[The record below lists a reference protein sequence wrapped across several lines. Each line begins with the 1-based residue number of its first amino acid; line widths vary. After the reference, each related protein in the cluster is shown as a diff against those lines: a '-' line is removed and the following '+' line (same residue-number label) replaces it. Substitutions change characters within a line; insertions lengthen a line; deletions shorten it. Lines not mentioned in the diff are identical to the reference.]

1 MRLIDCDVHVRWN
14 SLDELGQY
22 LDEPW
27 RSRLLRGYIS
37 YAHNGYPHPFDT
49 RRHDAIPP
57 GGGSPGSDP
66 HFTVEDLIERY
77 NMDFVVLVGES
88 SHLAISN
95 LANPNW
101 AAALASA
108 YNDWMIN
115 RWFSA
120 DERFLGSIFV
130 ATQDPETAAREI
142 ERVAD
147 HPQFVQVALG
157 SGTRFPYGQR
167 YYHPIYAA
175 AERHGLPIAIHPFTE
190 GAGIAYAP
198 TAAGYPSHYIEFHTC
213 IPGSLQVH
221 LVSMICEGIF
231 ETFPG
236 LKLVIMEGGISWLP
250 SLLWRLDKN
259 WKSLRSEVPWVKRKP
274 SDYAADH
281 VRLTTQPLE
290 EPEHPRH
297 LRQILD
303 MFPAE
308 RMLMFSSD
316 YPHWDSD
323 NPTRVLSHFP
333 KDMQRRISA
342 ENARQLYG
350 LPDHVRRADP
360 APVASPPQP

>member
-1 MRLIDCDVHVRWN
+1 M
-14 SLDELGQY
+14 
-22 LDEPW
+22 
-27 RSRLLRGYIS
+27 
-37 YAHNGYPHPFDT
+37 
-49 RRHDAIPP
+49 
-57 GGGSPGSDP
+57 
-66 HFTVEDLIERY
+66 IERY
-77 NMDFVVLVGES
+77 DMDFAVLVGES

-108 YNDWMIN
+108 YNDRMIN

-167 YYHPIYAA
+167 YYHPIYAT

-274 SDYAADH
+274 SHYAADH